1 MIKFKKII
9 IIIISLLFSN
19 NSFAM
24 SEGYEKSFYNGC
36 YPESKQYLG
45 SEKAKIY
52 CTCVIKMISKR
63 YTDKNIDIITQKSQE
78 YQLQAF
84 NFASI
89 DCNDKV

>member
-1 MIKFKKII
+1 MKKLII
-9 IIIISLLFSN
+9 FSIISLLFSN

>member
-1 MIKFKKII
+1 MEKLFILF
-9 IIIISLLFSN
+9 IISLLFSN

-24 SEGYEKSFYNGC
+24 SEGYKKSFYNGC

-52 CTCVIKMISKR
+52 CTCTIKMLSKR
-63 YTDKNIDIITQKSQE
+63 YTDKDIDIITKKSQE

-89 DCNDKV
+89 HCNDKV